1 MKGKRTDLGGAP
13 CAISRT
19 LQVIGDWWSLLI
31 VRDALLGSQRFGEFQ
46 RSIGLAKNILATRLK
61 KLVDQGVMRVEVD
74 EGKASYPR
82 YVLTERG
89 RSLSLIIAAMSQW
102 GEEHCFASGESAPT
116 LLEKSSSQPF
126 AKLELKTIDGQVFE
140 PSVLSMVLKISP
152 SAARAERTGDKPR
165 PQRRSVPAKA
175 I

>member
-46 RSIGLAKNILATRLK
+46 RSIGLAKNILAARLK
-61 KLVDQGVMRVEVD
+61 KLVDQGVMRIEVD
-74 EGKASYPR
+74 EGRPSFPR
-82 YVLTERG
+82 YMLTERG

-102 GEEHCFASGESAPT
+102 GEEHCFASGESAPV
-116 LLEKSSSQPF
+116 LLEKSSARPF
-126 AKLELKTIDGQVFE
+126 AKLEIKTIDGQVCE
-140 PSVLSMVLKISP
+140 PSELFMTLKTNA
-152 SAARAERTGDKPR
+152 SAAGAEDIADKPR
-165 PQRRSVPAKA
+165 GQRRRASVKA
-175 I
+175 L